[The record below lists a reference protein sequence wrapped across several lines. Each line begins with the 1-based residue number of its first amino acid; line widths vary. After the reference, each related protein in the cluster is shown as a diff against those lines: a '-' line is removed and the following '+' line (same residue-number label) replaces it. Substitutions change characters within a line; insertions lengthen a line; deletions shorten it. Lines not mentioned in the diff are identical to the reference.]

1 MHQPVEI
8 PVLTDGSDFG
18 NEVAH
23 LISIYVADTASYM
36 EDGHSAPAVAAALSF
51 VACLVAG
58 QKPESPA
65 FLKQCQ
71 RLARRYRAV
80 KLSS

>member
-8 PVLTDGSDFG
+8 PILTDGSPFAD
-18 NEVAH
+18 EVAH
-23 LISIYVADTASYM
+23 LIAIFVADTASYM

-51 VACLVAG
+51 VACLAAG

-71 RLARRYRAV
+71 RLARKYRDV
-80 KLSS
+80 KLNS